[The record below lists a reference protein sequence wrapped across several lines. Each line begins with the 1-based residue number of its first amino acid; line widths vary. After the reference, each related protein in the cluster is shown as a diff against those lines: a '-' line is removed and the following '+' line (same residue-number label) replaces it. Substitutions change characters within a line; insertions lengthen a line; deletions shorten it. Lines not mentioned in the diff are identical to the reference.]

1 MNPSILM
8 IRMYLTGVN
17 DKEPNE
23 MYVEE
28 AEVPQVE
35 KNLVGTWE
43 EFL

>member
-23 MYVEE
+23 MYVE

-35 KNLVGTWE
+35 KKLVGTWE